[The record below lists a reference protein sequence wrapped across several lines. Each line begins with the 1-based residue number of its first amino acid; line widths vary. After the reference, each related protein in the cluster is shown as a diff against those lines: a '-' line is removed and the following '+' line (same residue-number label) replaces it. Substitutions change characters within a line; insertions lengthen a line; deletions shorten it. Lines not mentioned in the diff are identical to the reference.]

1 MHNLSKQSMYLAE
14 YLIEIKEISCV
25 FNLAILLLKSGLLSP
40 LNTFISWFE
49 IGFVILSLCLSHTV
63 LSGKLNIDNLVGRG
77 KVAMTLQLAT
87 LAQNQPKFHLLPL
100 TPSC

>member
-1 MHNLSKQSMYLAE
+1 MYLAE
-14 YLIEIKEISCV
+14 YLTEIKEISCV

-63 LSGKLNIDNLVGRG
+63 LGGELNIANLVGRG
-77 KVAMTLQLAT
+77 KVATNLPLTT
-87 LAQNQPKFHLLPL
+87 LAQNRSKFHLLPL